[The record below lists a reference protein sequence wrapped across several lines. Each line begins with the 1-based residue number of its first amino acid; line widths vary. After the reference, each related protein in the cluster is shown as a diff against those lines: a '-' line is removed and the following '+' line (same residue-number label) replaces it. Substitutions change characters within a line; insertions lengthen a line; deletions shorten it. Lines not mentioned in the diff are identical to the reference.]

1 MGTEEE
7 DLKAFKKFQKATKDT
22 PTDDQVS
29 RLIRSL
35 DAYKEMSGVLKDHYT
50 VSEQKLQVAQME
62 SNIASKTLQARQAE
76 LKAAQ
81 ASGSLTEAEIEN
93 LSTQLATLRLL
104 VKEKATM
111 LDLQKD
117 SHAAAGNVA
126 TEMREAMGIQTS
138 WRKEMTGGFELA
150 MREHGG
156 LLAAMKAVTAELM
169 TQITFADILGSTN
182 QKLEF
187 AILALIGAGIKQ
199 AFMFDQAI
207 SDFKTATGAS
217 DKYAASIQ
225 STWEQTRFY
234 GVSIDEATKSTQAL
248 YETYTDFTMLN
259 SSSHTVLSRTSVLL
273 DELGVSGQAFASG
286 MQSATKSLGLT
297 VNEAEETQRGLASF
311 AMDLGVA
318 PAKMA
323 EGFNQAAPA
332 MAKFTINAVQAFK
345 NMALAAKRTGL
356 EVSDIISFA
365 NKFDTFDGAAQQ
377 VGKLNAALGGDF
389 VNSMDLMMAEDPTE
403 RLKMMKDAVVDSGRS
418 FREMS
423 YHERIFIADAM
434 GLKDVNELALVMSGS
449 MEDLNNITGKSAM
462 SQAELA
468 EQARNNMSLQEQWN
482 GLVAE
487 ATPILIE
494 LIKPLRSIM
503 SWISKYRNVIR
514 KVLPMLFAL
523 RVATFAMSW
532 ASAATG
538 MSLGK
543 TVLVLGLLAAALGLA
558 WYFLVHKKG
567 SPTLLEG
574 MVLFGLAIAA
584 VWIAGKVLVPVIN
597 ALSDAFVPFF
607 TALAESVMWI
617 TALVGVVG
625 IVAYVMGPEFWDAIA
640 QSIGIV
646 ATAMGGLVNAFSELS
661 LIKLAAFAATLTV
674 SQTVAEAPGGLSAL
688 SMVTGVPIGGT
699 GGAGTGGTAVAGGA
713 LPPVNVN
720 VTVKLD
726 KDVLAKHT
734 EPIVWKML
742 NPARRG

>member
-1 MGTEEE
+1 M
-7 DLKAFKKFQKATKDT
+7 
-22 PTDDQVS
+22 
-29 RLIRSL
+29 
-35 DAYKEMSGVLKDHYT
+35 
-50 VSEQKLQVAQME
+50 
-62 SNIASKTLQARQAE
+62 
-76 LKAAQ
+76 
-81 ASGSLTEAEIEN
+81 
-93 LSTQLATLRLL
+93 RLL

-111 LDLQKD
+111 LELQQD
-117 SHAAAGNVA
+117 SHAAAGQVA
-126 TEMREAMGIQTS
+126 SEMVQAVGIQKT
-138 WRKEMTGGFELA
+138 WRKELSGGFELA

-156 LLAAMKAVTAELM
+156 LLAAMKAVTGEMM

-182 QKLEF
+182 QKLEE
-187 AILALIGAGIKQ
+187 IIGGLIIAGIKQ

-217 DKYAASIQ
+217 DHYAASIQ

-248 YETYTDFTMLN
+248 YETYTDFTTLN
-259 SSSHTVLSRTSVLL
+259 ISSHVALSRTSVLL
-273 DELGVSGQAFASG
+273 DELGVSGQVFAEG

-297 VNEAEETQRGLASF
+297 VDEAEETQRGLASF

-356 EVSDIISFA
+356 EVSDIMSFA
-365 NKFDTFDGAAQQ
+365 TKFDTFDGAAQQ

-389 VNSMDLMMAEDPTE
+389 VNSMDMMMAEDPTE
-403 RLKMMKDAVVDSGRS
+403 RLKMMKDAIVDSGRS
-418 FREMS
+418 FEDMS

-434 GLKDVNELALVMSGS
+434 GLKDVNELALVMSGN
-449 MEDLNNITGKSAM
+449 MNDLNGITGKSAM

-482 GLVAE
+482 GLVAQ
-487 ATPILIE
+487 ATPVLIE
-494 LIKPLRSIM
+494 LIKPLRSVM
-503 SWISKYRNVIR
+503 SWISKYKHVIA
-514 KVLPMLFAL
+514 KVLPMLIAL

-532 ASAATG
+532 VSAVTG
-538 MSLGK
+538 SSIGK

-558 WYFLVHKKG
+558 HYFLVTKRG

-574 MVLFGLAIAA
+574 IGIFAVTLVAVAIAAFPLIMLIKALANSFGAMISAVGTAGFGLAALIAVVA
-584 VWIAGKVLVPVIN
+584 IVSHVMGPDFWN
-597 ALSDAFVPFF
+597 AI
-607 TALAESVMWI
+607 AESV
-617 TALVGVVG
+617 GVV
-625 IVAYVMGPEFWDAIA
+625 AKAIY
-640 QSIGIV
+640 GL
-646 ATAMGGLVNAFSELS
+646 AMAFSELS
-661 LIKLAAFAATLTV
+661 LLRMGTLAYTLKV
-674 SQTVAEAPGGLSAL
+674 SQDVATTPNGLSAL

-699 GGAGTGGTAVAGGA
+699 GGAATGGATGTGGGTNQ
-713 LPPVNVN
+713 PVNLN

-734 EPIVWKML
+734 EKVVMKL
-742 NPARRG
+742 FNPARVS